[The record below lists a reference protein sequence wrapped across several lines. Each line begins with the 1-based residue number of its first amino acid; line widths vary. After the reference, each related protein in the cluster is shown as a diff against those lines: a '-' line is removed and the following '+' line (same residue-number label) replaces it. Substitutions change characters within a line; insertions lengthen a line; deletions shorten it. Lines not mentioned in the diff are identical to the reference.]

1 MRLDEG
7 EKLSGV
13 HRCYQVASVEDR
25 ALDLEI
31 SACFA
36 LRIVDVD
43 HALYFGGLDD
53 WIECSHLICNLD
65 HLSCY
70 GFSRSLCC
78 WGKEIGV
85 EAFKEVT
92 KNFGAGKVLALHT
105 RSIGKPRTVLVYL
118 RRSVSR
124 PHPYRCIPNL
134 LR

>member
-1 MRLDEG
+1 MGLDEG

-13 HRCYQVASVEDR
+13 HGCYQVTGVENR

-53 WIECSHLICNLD
+53 WIKCSHLICDLD

-70 GFSRSLCC
+70 GFPRSLCC
-78 WGKEIGV
+78 WRKEIGV

-92 KNFGAGKVLALHT
+92 KNFGAGKVLVLHT
-105 RSIGKPRTVLVYL
+105 RSSGERRTVLVYL
-118 RRSVSR
+118 RRSVSH
-124 PHPYRCIPNL
+124 PHPYRCKPSL
-134 LR
+134 LG